1 MAAQD
6 LINTKQELIGAI
18 VLRELKNSATLL
30 RFVTD
35 MSNLAVK
42 GASSI
47 SVPKLSS
54 FAVGDRVLG
63 AAGAETAALS
73 ADKDTI
79 ELNKNKYLQW
89 GYDAKSDQQS
99 TISYLTESIKRASS
113 AMGRQINADILTAW
127 NASVGAAFV
136 TGVDIVAADILNM
149 REHLIA
155 NYADMNTAALIIS
168 ADQEKAMLKLPEFSR
183 YEYRGGAEA
192 PVVNGMIGQVYGVPV
207 VIFQGLAAFEAFMV
221 TPEGSGFACQVAPA
235 IAQEDNLDY
244 GTGGKKVVADTLYGV
259 GGLQLGEGEF
269 NVVAAKSPFITKKS

>member
-42 GASSI
+42 GADKI

-54 FAVGDRVLG
+54 FTVGDRALG
-63 AAGAETAALS
+63 AAGTETAAL
-73 ADKDTI
+73 ADAKDTI
-79 ELNKNKYLQW
+79 NLDKNKYLQW
-89 GYDAKSDQQS
+89 GYDAKSDMQS

-113 AMGRQINADILTAW
+113 AMGRQINADILAAW
-127 NASVGAAFV
+127 NGALGAEFV
-136 TGVDIVAADILNM
+136 TGVDIVSADILNM

-183 YEYRGGAEA
+183 YDYRGGAEA
-192 PVVNGMIGQVYGVPV
+192 PVVNGMIGSVYGVPV

-221 TPEGSGFACQVAPA
+221 TPEGSGFAFQVAPA

-269 NVVAAKSPFITKKS
+269 NAVAAKSPFITKKS